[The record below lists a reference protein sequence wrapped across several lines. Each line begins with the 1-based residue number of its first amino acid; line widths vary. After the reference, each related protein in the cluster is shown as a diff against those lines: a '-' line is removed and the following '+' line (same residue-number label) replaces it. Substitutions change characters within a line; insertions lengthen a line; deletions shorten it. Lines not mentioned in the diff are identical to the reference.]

1 MLYAIAFLFLFT
13 VGGLTGVALAN
24 ASLDVA
30 FHDLYYVVGHFHYVL
45 SMGAVF
51 SLFAGYYY

>member
-13 VGGLTGVALAN
+13 MGGLTGVALAN

-30 FHDLYYVVGHFHYVL
+30 FHDINLISVVLKMH
-45 SMGAVF
+45 
-51 SLFAGYYY
+51 